1 MQLRQIASQCDCS
14 LPPNS
19 AKVQLSDSSF
29 RVLGIRVG
37 AIQIPDV
44 VARMESW
51 IAGHNGSRFIAVTG
65 MHGITEAQHDP
76 EFAQILNSA
85 DLVVPDGMPLVWL
98 GRKQGHR
105 LKRRVYGPELM
116 QTFCSATRS
125 KYRHFFYGGAP
136 AVAQS
141 LATAMNST
149 YSVTIAGTMSPPFR
163 SLSDAEHKRVLSDIN
178 STNADVLWI
187 GLSTPKQERWMYR
200 SRSGLNVPVM
210 VGVGAAFDIHTG
222 RTRQAPHWMR
232 EHGLEWS
239 FRLCHEPRR
248 LWRRYLIYGS
258 EFAIRVAIDSLR
270 SQSRAD

>member
-1 MQLRQIASQCDCS
+1 MLHRQITSECNCS
-14 LPPNS
+14 PARGSGKIEP
-19 AKVQLSDSSF
+19 SDSCF
-29 RVLGIRVG
+29 RVLGIRVS
-37 AIQIPDV
+37 ATQIPNV
-44 VARMESW
+44 SARMESW
-51 IAGHNGSRFIAVTG
+51 IAGHNEGRFIAVTG

-98 GRKQGHR
+98 GRKQGHP

-116 QTFCSATRS
+116 QTFCSVTRS

-136 AVAQS
+136 GVAES
-141 LATAMNST
+141 LAKRMNSA

-163 SLSDAEHKRVLSDIN
+163 SLSDAEHKQVLSDIN
-178 STNADVLWI
+178 STNSDVLWI

-210 VGVGAAFDIHTG
+210 VGVGAAFDINTG
-222 RTRQAPHWMR
+222 RTKQAPRWMR

-239 FRLCHEPRR
+239 FRLCQEPRR
-248 LWRRYLIYGS
+248 LWRRYLLYGS
-258 EFAIRVAIDSLR
+258 EFAIRIAIDSLR
-270 SQSRAD
+270 PQSRAY